1 MAPESPFALLCEPT
15 HPPATHSVPPIPT
28 PLNLQVFERVR
39 RMAPESPDD
48 PHPHA
53 PGAHPGHQRLLHAG
67 AAQLVELAQGPQYL
81 CKMDPLW
88 HPWY

>member
-1 MAPESPFALLCEPT
+1 MAPD
-15 HPPATHSVPPIPT
+15 
-28 PLNLQVFERVR
+28 
-39 RMAPESPDD
+39 APE
-48 PHPHA
+48 
-53 PGAHPGHQRLLHAG
+53 PGAAAAGAGAAGGGAGALPPRPANAG

>member
-1 MAPESPFALLCEPT
+1 MT
-15 HPPATHSVPPIPT
+15 HT
-28 PLNLQVFERVR
+28 LNPHNHTRQVFDRVR
-39 RMAPESPDD
+39 RMAPEVPDD
-48 PHPHA
+48 PHAA
-53 PGAHPGHQRLLHAG
+53 PAWAAAQAQTGRSVHVG